1 MQNLEKLAI
10 DADLLSIDPDIQNI
24 LDILINDYQNHAKLN
39 DFGNFLVYKGL
50 KKRLDIRLSME
61 IMNENRSSFKQ
72 DDPIFITGLPRS
84 GTSFLFD
91 LLHAHPSLRSPF
103 TWEIFQAQ
111 SIAKTKIETLIKK
124 LRTQVE
130 LFSINR
136 LVPQLYDI
144 HPMHYA
150 QPEECQL
157 ITAYDLKSISFAYS
171 ANLPN
176 YIKFIS
182 DSSYESSFRVHQMF
196 LNALSSEADEN
207 IWLLKDPC
215 HIAHIEEILNTYPK
229 ARFIFLHRNPRFS
242 MPSIS
247 NLAFNL
253 RLGYSNHVDPILV
266 GNQMLLYWQNATEKL
281 LNSRELIPKDQMI
294 DLQFNHLIDDPIKI
308 TNQIFEKFS
317 IKHDEAFERKLT
329 TRIGTKKL
337 KSKHSYSYE
346 KFFRASGEVENK
358 FVNYISYF
366 DL

>member
-1 MQNLEKLAI
+1 M
-10 DADLLSIDPDIQNI
+10 
-24 LDILINDYQNHAKLN
+24 
-39 DFGNFLVYKGL
+39 
-50 KKRLDIRLSME
+50 
-61 IMNENRSSFKQ
+61 
-72 DDPIFITGLPRS
+72 
-84 GTSFLFD
+84 
-91 LLHAHPSLRSPF
+91 
-103 TWEIFQAQ
+103 
-111 SIAKTKIETLIKK
+111 
-124 LRTQVE
+124 
-130 LFSINR
+130 
-136 LVPQLYDI
+136 PQLYDI

-247 NLAFNL
+247 NLAYNL

-266 GNQMLLYWQNATEKL
+266 GNQMLSYWQDATEKL
-281 LNSRELIPKDQMI
+281 LNGRELIPKDQMI

-329 TRIGTKKL
+329 KRIGIKKL